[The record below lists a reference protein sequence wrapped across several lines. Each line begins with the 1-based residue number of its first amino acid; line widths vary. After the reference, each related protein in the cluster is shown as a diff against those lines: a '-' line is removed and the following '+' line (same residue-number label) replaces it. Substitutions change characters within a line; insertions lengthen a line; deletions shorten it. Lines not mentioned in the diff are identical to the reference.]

1 MNICIIGTGYVGLV
15 TGACLAKIGHEV
27 ICYDID
33 KNKIDLLCTSNIPF
47 FEPGLE
53 DLIKDCLH
61 SNTLM
66 FSVDL
71 KSAVDNSQLIII
83 AVGTPC
89 LKNGEAD
96 ISQVESVSKQ
106 LAYLIKDYKVISI
119 KSTVPVGTCSYIE
132 NLIRKNLSNNCQFD
146 VISNPEFL
154 REGSAIFDMCNADRI
169 VIGSSS
175 EKASRIM
182 EEVYLPFGRTILLTT
197 RESAELIKYISNAFL
212 ATKISFINEVANFC
226 EIVGGDIRDIATGV
240 GLDSRIGA
248 SFLNAGAGFGGSCF
262 PKDIKALIST
272 GKKNNYKFKIVD
284 STLKVNNIQK
294 KIPVQK
300 LRQALG
306 NLKGKTIALWGL
318 SFKPN
323 TDDIREAPCLD
334 IIKALLKEGVILKA
348 YDPVSMGRVK
358 EKYPQISY
366 ANDCYD
372 AASGVNGIIL
382 ITEWNEFKEIN
393 MCKVKNLMI
402 EPVIIDGRN
411 FLNGQELKELGFK
424 YIGIGID

>member
-33 KNKIDLLCTSNIPF
+33 KNKIDLLCTTNLPF

-53 DLIKDCLH
+53 ELIKDCLH

-66 FSVDL
+66 FCGDL

-89 LKNGEAD
+89 SKNGEAD

-106 LAYLIKDYKVISI
+106 LACMIKDYKVISI

-132 NLIRKNLSNNCQFD
+132 NLIRKNLSSNCQLD
-146 VISNPEFL
+146 VVSNPEFL

-169 VIGSSS
+169 IIGSNS

-182 EEVYLPFGRTILLTT
+182 EEVYLPFGRTILLTA

-226 EIVGGDIRDIATGV
+226 EVVGGDIRDIANGV
-240 GLDSRIGA
+240 GLDSRIGPN
-248 SFLNAGAGFGGSCF
+248 FLNPGVGFGGSCF

-272 GKKNNYKFKIVD
+272 AKKNNFKFRIVD
-284 STLKVNNIQK
+284 STLKINNIQK

-300 LRQALG
+300 LRQVLG
-306 NLKGKTIALWGL
+306 NLNGKTIALWGL

-323 TDDIREAPCLD
+323 TDDIREAPSLD
-334 IIKALLKEGVILKA
+334 IIKDLLKEGVILKA
-348 YDPVSMGRVK
+348 FDPVSMDKVK
-358 EKYPQISY
+358 EKYPQILY
-366 ANDCYD
+366 AKDCYE
-372 AASGVNGIIL
+372 ATTGASAIVL
-382 ITEWNEFKEIN
+382 ITEWSEFEEIN

-411 FLNGQELKELGFK
+411 FLDGQELKELGFK
-424 YIGIGID
+424 YMGIGIN